1 MGGKNKYENLAVEL
15 NEMLNHKEDTTTGK
29 LKLQTK
35 ERTARRLE
43 LRISRN

>member
-1 MGGKNKYENLAVEL
+1 LVVEL
-15 NEMLNHKEDTTTGK
+15 NEVLNRKEDTTTGI
-29 LKLQTK
+29 LKLQTT